1 MSSTNR
7 ICCKF
12 HPEAA
17 LIEDYRAGDQ
27 ICSACGLVVGDRVID
42 VGSEWRTF
50 SSESGGEDKS
60 RVGATENTLL
70 GSDLSTMI
78 GPSPGGRGAGGS
90 YSNMSSDAAIYTNR
104 SRPQTTSNSDRALM
118 DAFRTMSNMS
128 DRINLPRTI
137 TDRANVLFKVV
148 YEGRNLKGRSNSAI
162 AAACLYIACRQ
173 DGVPRTFKEI
183 VAVSAVSKKEIGRV
197 FKLILKAHDTNVE
210 LITTGDFMS
219 RFCGTLSL
227 ARPIQK
233 AATCIAQKAV
243 DMDIVP
249 GRSPISVTAAAIY
262 MASQA
267 SRDKRTQKEI
277 ADIAGVADVTIRQ
290 SYKLMLPRAKELFP
304 ADFQFVTP
312 IENLPQC

>member
-1 MSSTNR
+1 MSTNR
-7 ICCKF
+7 ISCKF

-50 SSESGGEDKS
+50 SSESGSADKS
-60 RVGATENTLL
+60 RVGATENSLL

-78 GPSPGGRGAGGS
+78 GPSPGGRGAGSS
-90 YSNMSSDAAIYTNR
+90 YSNMSSDAAIYSNR
-104 SRPQTTSNSDRALM
+104 SSRSQSSSTSDRALM

>member
-104 SRPQTTSNSDRALM
+104 SRPQTTSTSDRALM

-148 YEGRNLKGRSNSAI
+148 YEGRNLKEPLESSYFTGSRGMLQRKK
-162 AAACLYIACRQ
+162 LYWKK
-173 DGVPRTFKEI
+173 FK
-183 VAVSAVSKKEIGRV
+183 KK
-197 FKLILKAHDTNVE
+197 
-210 LITTGDFMS
+210 
-219 RFCGTLSL
+219 
-227 ARPIQK
+227 
-233 AATCIAQKAV
+233 
-243 DMDIVP
+243 
-249 GRSPISVTAAAIY
+249 
-262 MASQA
+262 
-267 SRDKRTQKEI
+267 
-277 ADIAGVADVTIRQ
+277 
-290 SYKLMLPRAKELFP
+290 
-304 ADFQFVTP
+304 
-312 IENLPQC
+312 

>member
-1 MSSTNR
+1 MSNK

-60 RVGATENTLL
+60 RVGGPENTLL

-90 YSNMSSDAAIYTNR
+90 YSNMSSDAAIYSNR
-104 SRPQTTSNSDRALM
+104 SRPQTTTTSDRALM

-137 TDRANVLFKVV
+137 TDRANVLFKMV

-183 VAVSAVSKKEIGRV
+183 VAVSAVIKKEIGRV

-233 AATCIAQKAV
+233 AATCIAQRAV
-243 DMDIVP
+243 DLDIVP

-290 SYKLMLPRAKELFP
+290 SYKLMLARAKDLFP
-304 ADFQFVTP
+304 ADFNFVTP